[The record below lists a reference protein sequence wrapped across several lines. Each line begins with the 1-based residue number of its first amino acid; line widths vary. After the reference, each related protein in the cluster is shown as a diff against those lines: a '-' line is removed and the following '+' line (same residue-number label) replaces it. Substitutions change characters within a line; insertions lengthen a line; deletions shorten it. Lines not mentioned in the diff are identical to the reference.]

1 MISRIVFGLV
11 SAFWYCQLWALPV
24 YSDQTE
30 EKCSAC
36 HIHVGELTPRGRKF
50 KLLGYTQGKSTTLF
64 AALGSVSLTKIK
76 DTNSSLSPEVTM
88 PQNGSII
95 PEGGSALITG
105 KFADDVGGKIKL
117 TANTA
122 NTTPLYGT
130 SGVQTGTKVGSDF
143 FLDAS
148 EVRAIKRGNL
158 FGNEMIY
165 GLSLNNAPAQEDLW
179 ITTPINS
186 FPYKSSQLINAWGL
200 GQFGPTSL
208 IDGGLSS
215 QTKGISFYGLLDEQ
229 WYFAIGNYWKFSSNS
244 SLISASGT
252 PTTINSTSNPYF
264 RVARNQVHGD
274 NSWMYGLFGMKTSLA
289 RDPAVA
295 GSASGTYKDLG
306 VDAEYQHITDT
317 HTWSTQVVLIHETNE
332 WGARSVGRSHDT
344 SRDTLT
350 TLKAKVSYNY
360 ARTYTGSLF
369 GFKSRGSHDDLYW
382 SYNQDPL
389 VVTGACNQTNS
400 SLAFCSQNGKPD
412 TSGFGYELMYN
423 PQPRWTIGLQQ
434 VFYKQF
440 LGGSSFIDNSSGNVR
455 QAKDNNLTYLYVL
468 YAY

>member
-1 MISRIVFGLV
+1 MISRVVVGLV
-11 SAFWYCQLWALPV
+11 FAFGCCQLWALPV
-24 YSDQTE
+24 YSDQTD

-36 HIHVGELTPRGRKF
+36 HIHAGELTPRGRKF
-50 KLLGYTQGKSTTLF
+50 KLLAYAQGKSTTPF
-64 AALGSVSLTKIK
+64 AALGTVSLTKIK
-76 DTNSSLSPEVTM
+76 DTSSSASPEVTM
-88 PQNGSII
+88 PKNGSVI

-105 KFADDVGGKIKL
+105 KFADDVGGKLKF

-130 SGVQTGTKVGSDF
+130 AGVQTGTKVGSDF

-148 EVRAIKRGNL
+148 EVRAIQRSHL
-158 FGNEMIY
+158 FGKDVVY
-165 GLSLNNAPAQEDLW
+165 GVSLNNAPAQEDLW

-186 FPYKSSQLINAWGL
+186 FPYKSSQLVNAWGL

-208 IDGGLSS
+208 IDGGLTS
-215 QTKGISFYGLLDEQ
+215 QTKGVSVYGMLDEQ
-229 WYFAIGNYWKFSSNS
+229 WYLAVGNYWKFSSNN
-244 SLISASGT
+244 SLISVSGA
-252 PTTINSTSNPYF
+252 PTTMNSTSNPYF
-264 RVARNQVHGD
+264 RIARNQVQGEA
-274 NSWMYGLFGMKTSLA
+274 SWMYGLFGMRTSLA

-295 GSASGTYKDLG
+295 GSASGTYRDLG
-306 VDAEYQHITDT
+306 LDAEYQHITDT
-317 HTWSTQVVLIHETNE
+317 HTWSTQVVLIRETNE
-332 WGARSVGRSHDT
+332 WGTRSVGRSHDT
-344 SRDTLT
+344 SGDTLT

-382 SYNQDPL
+382 SYNPDPL

-412 TSGFGYELMYN
+412 TRGFGYELMYN
-423 PQPRWTIGLQQ
+423 PQPRWTLGWQQ

-440 LGGSSFIDNSSGNVR
+440 LGGTSFIDNSSGNVR